1 MIYFYS
7 FLKSLGLLSLMLIT
21 VYVMIYLDRK
31 LIGHLQAR
39 HGPMTGFHG
48 IVQPLA
54 DWLKMT
60 FKGRSVSQNSR
71 GALVIFAPAFA
82 LIPAT
87 IVYTIIPVSRKLL
100 LYRLDVG
107 LILIFTLLFLSILG
121 ISVAGLSSGN
131 RQSAFGSLYVV
142 ANALGFILPMIIS
155 TISVMF
161 LSGSMDVIDVI
172 NAQNRAW
179 FVLTQPIGA
188 LIFLVSTIQ
197 LVGRSQ
203 LEIPSIDL
211 QNIAGFDA
219 EFSGINLN
227 FLRLTEYIN
236 VLTLI
241 GLTTMIYLGGWL
253 GPINL
258 HSIGW
263 YIVKT
268 YAVLFLVLWIK
279 NSIPWPRF
287 EASMSRISWGFL
299 FPLSVFNLIIT
310 IVFVVFIKPLIRV

>member
-1 MIYFYS
+1 MIYLNI
-7 FLKSLGLLSLMLIT
+7 FLKSLGLLVLMLLA

-31 LIGHLQAR
+31 LVGHLQAR

-48 IVQPLA
+48 VVQPLA

-60 FKGRSVSQNSR
+60 FKGRSVSQNSK
-71 GALVIFAPAFA
+71 GALIIFAPFFA

-87 IVYTIIPVSRKLL
+87 IIYTIIPISRRLL
-100 LYRLDVG
+100 LYRTDVG

-121 ISVAGLSSGN
+121 IAIAGLSSGN
-131 RQSAFGSLYVV
+131 RQSAFGSLYVI
-142 ANALGFILPMIIS
+142 ANSLGFILPMVIS

-161 LSGSMDVIDVI
+161 LSGSMDMIDII
-172 NAQNRAW
+172 NAQQRAW

-188 LIFLVSTIQ
+188 LIFLISSVQ
-197 LVGRSQ
+197 LVSRSQ
-203 LEIPSIDL
+203 LEIPSTDV

-219 EFSGINLN
+219 EFSGVNLN
-227 FLRLTEYIN
+227 FLRFTEYIN

-241 GLTTMIYLGGWL
+241 GLTTMIYLGGWI

-258 HSIGW
+258 HSVGW

-268 YAVLFLVLWIK
+268 YAVLLLVLWIK

-287 EASMSRISWGFL
+287 EASMSRISWRLL
-299 FPLSVFNLIIT
+299 FPLSIFNLILT